1 MILTDNSNYAKNF
14 EASEISVLKKRFIH
28 NDLGWNYRLSN
39 LHAAVGMAQ
48 FEKLDK
54 FIKRNVKLVSSII
67 SIQKFNFF
75 DTQPDELNY
84 AKNIYWVY
92 GIVLKKRYLSFK
104 EIIIRELKKMGL
116 KQGLFSIHYIFS
128 QFLKKNINQ
137 WQISQFRKFI

>member
-1 MILTDNSNYAKNF
+1 MILTDNSNYAKKFRSLRNLCF
-14 EASEISVLKKRFIH
+14 EKRFIH

-54 FIKRNVKLVSSII
+54 FIKKKRQIGKLYNSLFK
-67 SIQKFNFF
+67 KFNFF

-92 GIVLKKRYLSFK
+92 GIV
-104 EIIIRELKKMGL
+104 
-116 KQGLFSIHYIFS
+116 
-128 QFLKKNINQ
+128 
-137 WQISQFRKFI
+137 